1 MAAAGMTIRLR
12 ARLGV
17 CLPCGTATLEI
28 GFPLVFIP
36 LFPHAWI

>member
-1 MAAAGMTIRLR
+1 MAAAGMTILR
-12 ARLGV
+12 AAPLGV

-36 LFPHAWI
+36 LFPRAWI